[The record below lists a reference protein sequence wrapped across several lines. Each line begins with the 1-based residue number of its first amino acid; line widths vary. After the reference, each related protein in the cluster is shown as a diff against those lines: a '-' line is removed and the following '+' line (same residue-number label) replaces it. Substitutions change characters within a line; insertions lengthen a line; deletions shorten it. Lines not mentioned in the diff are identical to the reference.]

1 MSGINNTVLTKS
13 IPVILLILC
22 LCIPGRMAV
31 SSEQPATTIVS
42 GAREMDPDV
51 TDDEIDE
58 LIVGNTEFT
67 FDMYHQLAGSE
78 NGNFLYSPYSIS
90 LALAMTYAGA
100 RGETE
105 NQMAQTLQFTL
116 PRELLHSAFN
126 RLDLILASRSAP
138 DEWDETEGFKL
149 NIANSIWGQNG
160 YKFKP
165 EFLDILAEN
174 YGAGL
179 RLTDF
184 ATSPDEARITIN
196 KWVEEQTEDRIKDLL
211 APGTVDVLTRMI
223 LVNAI
228 YFNAAWAFPFEEYN
242 TEDDFFYPL
251 AGDPIE
257 VPMMYQTER
266 FRINIEAGYSAIQ
279 LPYERWELGMV
290 IMMPDEGRFEE
301 FEDSLDVEKAQDII
315 NGLSSWEV
323 RLTMPK
329 FTYESGFNLKD
340 TLSVMG
346 MPVAFEPYNADFSG
360 MDGTRGLYIFDVIH
374 KAFIKVDEEGT
385 EAAAA
390 TAVIMEM
397 TSAMMDEPEPI
408 VLNIDRPFIYLIR
421 DMRTGSILFVGRV
434 MNPEG

>member
-1 MSGINNTVLTKS
+1 MSGINTTVFRKS

-31 SSEQPATTIVS
+31 SSEPPAMMNLS
-42 GAREMDPDV
+42 GTREMDPDV
-51 TDDEIDE
+51 TDDEIAE
-58 LIVGNTEFT
+58 LLIGNTEFT
-67 FDMYHQLAGSE
+67 FYMYHQLAGSE
-78 NGNFLYSPYSIS
+78 KGNFLYSPYSIS

-105 NQMAQTLQFTL
+105 NQMSQTLQFTL
-116 PRELLHSAFN
+116 PQDLLHPAFN

-160 YKFKP
+160 YNFKP

-179 RLTDF
+179 RLTNF
-184 ATSPDEARITIN
+184 AKSPDEARVTIN
-196 KWVEEQTEDRIKDLL
+196 EWVEEQTEDRIKDLL

-228 YFNAAWAFPFEEYN
+228 YFNAAWAFPFEEDY

-251 AGDPIE
+251 DGGPVE

-301 FEDSLDVEKAQDII
+301 FEDSLDVEKVQDII
-315 NGLSSWEV
+315 DGLSSWEV

-340 TLSVMG
+340 TLSAMG

-360 MDGTRGLYIFDVIH
+360 MDGTRELYIFDVIH

-397 TSAMMDEPEPI
+397 TSAEMDEPEPI
-408 VLNIDRPFIYLIR
+408 LLSIDRPFIYLIR
-421 DMRTGSILFVGRV
+421 DIRTGSILFVGRV
-434 MNPEG
+434 MNPQ

>member
-1 MSGINNTVLTKS
+1 MSGINNAVLRKS

-22 LCIPGRMAV
+22 FCIPGRMAV
-31 SSEQPATTIVS
+31 SSEPPTTTTAS
-42 GAREMDPDV
+42 GGREMDPDA
-51 TDDEIDE
+51 TDDEIAE
-58 LIVGNTEFT
+58 LIIGNTEFT
-67 FDMYHQLAGSE
+67 FDMYHQFAGSE

-105 NQMAQTLQFTL
+105 DQMAQTLQFTL
-116 PRELLHSAFN
+116 PQKLLHSAFN

-160 YKFKP
+160 YAFKP
-165 EFLDILAEN
+165 EFINILAED
-174 YGAGL
+174 YGAPL

-184 ATSPDEARITIN
+184 ATSAEEARVTIN
-196 KWVEEQTEDRIKDLL
+196 KWVEEQTEDKIKDLL
-211 APGTVDVLTRMI
+211 APGTVNALTRMI

-228 YFNAAWAFPFEEYN
+228 YFNAAWAFQFEEYN
-242 TEDDFFYPL
+242 TEDGNFYPL
-251 AGDPIE
+251 DGDPVE
-257 VPMMYQTER
+257 VAMMYQTER
-266 FRINIEAGYSAIQ
+266 FKINIEDGCSAIQ
-279 LPYERWELGMV
+279 LPYERFELGMV

-301 FEDSLDVEKAQDII
+301 FEGSLDVEKVQDII
-315 NGLSSWEV
+315 DGLSSWEV

-340 TLSVMG
+340 TLSAMG
-346 MPVAFEPYNADFSG
+346 MPTAFEPFNADFSG
-360 MDGTRGLYIFDVIH
+360 MDGTKELYIFDVIH

-390 TAVIMEM
+390 TAVMMEM
-397 TSAMMDEPEPI
+397 TSAEMDEPEPI
-408 VLNIDRPFIYLIR
+408 VLDIDRPFIYLIR
-421 DMRTGSILFVGRV
+421 DIRTGSILFVGRV
-434 MNPEG
+434 MNPQ

>member
-1 MSGINNTVLTKS
+1 MSGINNTVLRKS

-22 LCIPGRMAV
+22 LCIPGKMAV
-31 SSEQPATTIVS
+31 SSEPPVTTTVS
-42 GAREMDPDV
+42 GAREMDPDA

-58 LIVGNTEFT
+58 LIIGNTEFT
-67 FDMYHQLAGSE
+67 FDMYHQLAGSG

-138 DEWDETEGFKL
+138 DEWEETEGFKL

-165 EFLDILAEN
+165 EFLDILANN
-174 YGAGL
+174 YGAGI

-184 ATSPDEARITIN
+184 ATAPDEARVTIN

-228 YFNAAWAFPFEEYN
+228 YFNAAWAFPFEEDY

-251 AGDPIE
+251 DGDPVE

-266 FRINIEAGYSAIQ
+266 FKINIEDGCSSIQ
-279 LPYERWELGMV
+279 LPYERRELGMV

-301 FEDSLDVEKAQDII
+301 FEDSLDVEKVQDIL

-340 TLSVMG
+340 TLSAMG
-346 MPVAFEPYNADFSG
+346 MPAAFEPYNADFSG
-360 MDGTRGLYIFDVIH
+360 MDGMRDLYISDVIH

-390 TAVIMEM
+390 TAVMMEM
-397 TSAMMDEPEPI
+397 TSAEMDEPEPI
-408 VLNIDRPFIYLIR
+408 LLSIDRPFIYLIR
-421 DMRTGSILFVGRV
+421 DIRTGSILFVGRV
-434 MNPEG
+434 LNPQ

>member
-1 MSGINNTVLTKS
+1 MSGINNTVLRKS

-22 LCIPGRMAV
+22 LGIPGKMAV
-31 SSEQPATTIVS
+31 SSEPPVTTTVS
-42 GAREMDPDV
+42 GAREMDPDA
-51 TDDEIDE
+51 TDDEIAE
-58 LIVGNTEFT
+58 LIIGNTEFT
-67 FDMYHQLAGSE
+67 FDMYHQLAGSG

-138 DEWDETEGFKL
+138 DEWEETEGFKL

-165 EFLDILAEN
+165 EFLDILANN
-174 YGAGL
+174 YGAGI

-184 ATSPDEARITIN
+184 ATAPDEARVTIN

-228 YFNAAWAFPFEEYN
+228 YFNAAWAFPFEEDY

-251 AGDPIE
+251 DDDPVE

-266 FRINIEAGYSAIQ
+266 FKINIEDGCSSIQ
-279 LPYERWELGMV
+279 LPYERRELGMV

-301 FEDSLDVEKAQDII
+301 FEDSLDVEKVQDIL

-340 TLSVMG
+340 ALSAMG
-346 MPVAFEPYNADFSG
+346 MPAAFEPYNADFSG
-360 MDGTRGLYIFDVIH
+360 MDGMRDLYISDVIH

-390 TAVIMEM
+390 TAVMMEM
-397 TSAMMDEPEPI
+397 TSAEMDEPEPI
-408 VLNIDRPFIYLIR
+408 LLSIDRPFIYLIR
-421 DMRTGSILFVGRV
+421 DIRTGSILFVGRV
-434 MNPEG
+434 LNPQ